1 MPSTTWSPPRSDAR
15 VTSIRTRHSLAL
27 CATLLL
33 GACASTPPEP
43 ESLRD
48 PSAPWGSYATYGWS
62 PPPGVDGND
71 QPLLMLDQNIR
82 RAIAGELQRRGY
94 TESADPDLRI
104 TYQTTSKDV
113 VESNPVRVG
122 VGMGSW
128 GGSFGGSVS
137 VGSPSVRNYREG
149 TLVIHAIDDA
159 RNAEVWQGRVSGKIT
174 KGSTEAAAVTS
185 AVQAAMRDFPA
196 RGQGTGDSQ

>member
-1 MPSTTWSPPRSDAR
+1 MSQAR
-15 VTSIRTRHSLAL
+15 ARHGLAI

-33 GACASTPPEP
+33 GACASSAPREP
-43 ESLRD
+43 ESMRD
-48 PSAPWGSYATYGWS
+48 PSAPWGTYATYGWS
-62 PPPGVDGND
+62 PAPGVDGND
-71 QPLLMLDQNIR
+71 QPLLILDQNIR

-94 TESADPDLRI
+94 TESANPDLRI

-128 GGSFGGSVS
+128 GGSVGGSVS

-149 TLVIHAIDDA
+149 TLVIHAIDNA
-159 RNAEVWQGRVSGKIT
+159 RNAEVWQGRVSGKET

-185 AVQAAMRDFPA
+185 AVAAAMKDFPA
-196 RGQGTGDSQ
+196 RSAGNQ

>member
-1 MPSTTWSPPRSDAR
+1 M
-15 VTSIRTRHSLAL
+15 
-27 CATLLL
+27 
-33 GACASTPPEP
+33 
-43 ESLRD
+43 RD
-48 PSAPWGSYATYGWS
+48 PNANWASFATYGWS
-62 PPPGVDGND
+62 PSPGVDGTD

-82 RAIAGELQRRGY
+82 RAIAAEMQRRGY
-94 TESADPDLRI
+94 TESATPDLRI

-149 TLVIHAIDDA
+149 TLVIHAIDNA
-159 RNAEVWQGRVSGKIT
+159 RNAEVWQGRVSGRIS
-174 KGSTEAAAVTS
+174 KGSVEPAAVNT
-185 AVQAAMRDFPA
+185 AVSTAMRDFPA
-196 RGQGTGDSQ
+196 RSAP

>member
-1 MPSTTWSPPRSDAR
+1 MIATRAR
-15 VTSIRTRHSLAL
+15 LGLAFG
-27 CATLLL
+27 AALLL
-33 GACASTPPEP
+33 GACASAPPQP
-43 ESLRD
+43 ESMRD
-48 PSAPWGSYATYGWS
+48 PNAPWASYATYGWS
-62 PPPGVDGND
+62 PSPGVDGND

-94 TESADPDLRI
+94 TESASPDLLI
-104 TYQTTSKDV
+104 TYQTSSKDV

-137 VGSPSVRNYREG
+137 VGSPSLRNYREG
-149 TLVIHAIDDA
+149 TLVIHAIDST

-174 KGSTEAAAVTS
+174 KGSTEPAAVTT

-196 RGQGTGDSQ
+196 KQ